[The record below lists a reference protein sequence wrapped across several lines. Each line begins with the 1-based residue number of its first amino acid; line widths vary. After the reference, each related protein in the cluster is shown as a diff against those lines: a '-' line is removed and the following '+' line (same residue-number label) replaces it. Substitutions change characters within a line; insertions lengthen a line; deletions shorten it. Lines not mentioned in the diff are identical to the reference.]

1 MKRGDVIAKVGRTG
15 TTYFH
20 LHFEI
25 ARDATGSYAV
35 HAGQTNRRVDPYAIE
50 DIAAF
55 YPPPG
60 SNCSNV
66 KRLVD
71 YLWTACPLT
80 STGPQFDFA
89 VDFLSVAGNVNGGAG
104 FFDDFNDGSL
114 TTPPTSNIV
123 CNQNTAPVSESGGF
137 LHLSSA
143 DGANTFSPGFLVDNC
158 ILGQDAPAFRLND
171 GSGNSVITAS
181 FRADVPGPG
190 QGAGLQLFTFGTNT
204 NETVNINFSTGPF
217 VVAVSQPAN
226 GPQSVQAVP
235 IDLTG
240 VQRVMLRL
248 TFNDA
253 TNEVTHSF
261 SLNGGATFTDIPL
274 PQPGRVM
281 TTGSQATV
289 SVFGSVQLPT
299 SP

>member
-1 MKRGDVIAKVGRTG
+1 MTFLSAIGPLGFCFA
-15 TTYFH
+15 
-20 LHFEI
+20 
-25 ARDATGSYAV
+25 
-35 HAGQTNRRVDPYAIE
+35 RRV
-50 DIAAF
+50 
-55 YPPPG
+55 
-60 SNCSNV
+60 S
-66 KRLVD
+66 R
-71 YLWTACPLT
+71 T
-80 STGPQFDFA
+80 STASFDFA

-114 TTPPTSNIV
+114 TTPPTSNIT
-123 CNQNTAPVSESGGF
+123 CASPVSESGGF
-137 LHLSSA
+137 LRLNSA
-143 DGANTFSPGFLVDNC
+143 DGADGSSPGFLIDNC
-158 ILGQDAPAFRLND
+158 ALGLNAPAFRLND

-190 QGAGLQLFTFGTNT
+190 QGAGLQLFTFGTN
-204 NETVNINFSTGPF
+204 EIVNINFSTGPF
-217 VVAVSQPAN
+217 VVAVAHPAN

-253 TNEVTHSF
+253 TNQVTHSY
-261 SLNGGATFTDIPL
+261 SLNGGVTFTDIVL
-274 PQPGRVM
+274 PQPGKVM
-281 TTGSQATV
+281 TTGSQAVV